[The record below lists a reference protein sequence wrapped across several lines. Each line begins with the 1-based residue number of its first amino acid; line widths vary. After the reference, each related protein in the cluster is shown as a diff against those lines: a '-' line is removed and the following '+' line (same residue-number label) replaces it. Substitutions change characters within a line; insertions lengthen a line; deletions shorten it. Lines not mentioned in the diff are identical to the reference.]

1 MQRGGAS
8 ETMHLTSARSV
19 ESAKCPHACVR
30 IRSAA
35 PIAIAFHCHL
45 CSTDHSRLLIE
56 CVLDDGRIA
65 EVDSD
70 VTTGRQRQ

>member
-1 MQRGGAS
+1 MR
-8 ETMHLTSARSV
+8 LTFQSARSV

-35 PIAIAFHCHL
+35 PSLSLSIVIAA
-45 CSTDHSRLLIE
+45 TDHGRLLIE